1 MKKLIFVLCLI
12 LIVCLCLTCLSA
24 CNESG
29 DSKVGFNQ
37 QIFDLNYKF
46 DRAYMK
52 IGDTWKDVAIKSW
65 KDYDG
70 EQIQITLEDG
80 TVILTS
86 SINCILYNGTLPK

>member
-12 LIVCLCLTCLSA
+12 FVVCLCLTCLLA
-24 CNESG
+24 CNG
-29 DSKVGFNQ
+29 NDKVGFNQ

-52 IGDTWKDVAIKSW
+52 VGDTWKDVAIKSW

-70 EQIQITLEDG
+70 EQIQVTLEDG
-80 TVILTS
+80 TVILTNS
-86 SINCILYNGTLPK
+86 YNCILYSGTLPK